1 MVSTKIGPSFFGE
14 NYERYVSELTTE
26 GTIAGEKLT
35 PEERKEGFKKK
46 NSKIDFQN
54 FLEKVLERI
63 PQESKEKITEGEIS
77 RVNFDR
83 YDRKI
88 SGSSENQVINL
99 GSSQVSGPQLKS
111 GNIKSGAIVP
121 ISQIISPDQFI
132 GRDEEIVAEKVV
144 NEIRNE
150 VDLDD
155 LLNEIRN
162 EVDLDDLLNEIR
174 NEVEPDTL
182 IKEVIKESDPDK
194 LIEEIVDHVELDN
207 LIDEIRNGSTPVSTQ
222 KEIVDVSGLIKA
234 NNNLLETNQLIE
246 GFIKAYEKDQIE
258 EEKRL
263 FKEKDKQKKEK
274 KKSLLEAP
282 KVRSVGFKLPSVGKI
297 SDGNILEG
305 LAKFG
310 LFSALAG
317 LVQFIPQ
324 IIKFVETLPEKINK
338 FFTEDIPNFI
348 TEKFKEFKT
357 FVGDFF
363 SDRFEEIKEFFGD
376 LYTKIDDF
384 TGGRLTEFIDG
395 IKGLGPMII
404 EKSQEFYKTIDDWT
418 GGKISGAFDWIGKN
432 VITPMGD
439 FFKEKIDYVGT
450 KAGELWTNFSS
461 SFLNFFG
468 DIKFELPELPDLGVT
483 EALGLTPQIE
493 GPDLTQDL
501 VAIGGSTAANIAPV
515 SGAKGM
521 AVEGMDAAQVANQ
534 IPNMNVG
541 GKSVQLG
548 TGLSQGGTSEDVQK
562 QISGLREGGA
572 KGVQVLGTG
581 NSEKDA
587 TLQQIVEQN
596 KDLATFLPAAKSD
609 TGSIDYKATAAA
621 GSQQIQDNVAM
632 REQQRQSGQQPT
644 SSTGPY
650 AGILALLEKYEAGSG
665 KWESMYPGTTLPGA
679 TNMTI
684 AEVADK
690 ATGAVGMYQNL
701 PEYLNERAVAVNLDP
716 TKDKYTPENQ
726 IKIAEYLI
734 EKGQADVTPQM
745 LKDNPDEAMLRL
757 SRVWAAIPVPYD
769 TQGSKRRVS
778 KGESYYAGDGVN
790 KAHITPDMMYSAMKH
805 RPTKPQQSTQP
816 KPVSDILTKSI
827 DQLDSGRSSDQMQNL
842 GTRKVIVPTDKV
854 VPNRDAISVTSR
866 RGQRW
871 GKMHQ
876 GTDIAAP
883 SGTPLHAFTD
893 GYITDTGYEGGYGN
907 YIAWKDI
914 YGMEH
919 FYAHLDKIMGKRG
932 DSVKAGSVIGMSGNT
947 GRGSGPH
954 LHWEYGPEGQTGR
967 NGAGL
972 SDPLDKFDY
981 MMPFGSKKIISKPD
995 DAPMPAPTSASA
1007 KVSPELGRLKA
1018 SADSISKP
1026 SGRRSGGSVNATTIN
1041 LPSTERTVPMVGN
1054 VQQSSESMMYKPN
1067 VSPSNGND
1075 MYKTYTRSLFNIV
1088 R

>member
-162 EVDLDDLLNEIR
+162 EVELDDLLNEIR

-282 KVRSVGFKLPSVGKI
+282 KVRSVGFKLPSVGKL

-632 REQQRQSGQQPT
+632 REQQRQSGAVGTKEQM
-644 SSTGPY
+644 
-650 AGILALLEKYEAGSG
+650 ALLDAISFAE
-665 KWESMYPGTTLPGA
+665 GTSKSYG
-679 TNMTI
+679 TI
-684 AEVADK
+684 F
-690 ATGAVGMYQNL
+690 GG
-701 PEYLNERAVAVNLDP
+701 
-716 TKDKYTPENQ
+716 
-726 IKIAEYLI
+726 
-734 EKGQADVTPQM
+734 
-745 LKDNPDEAMLRL
+745 
-757 SRVWAAIPVPYD
+757 
-769 TQGSKRRVS
+769 
-778 KGESYYAGDGVN
+778 
-790 KAHITPDMMYSAMKH
+790 
-805 RPTKPQQSTQP
+805 
-816 KPVSDILTKSI
+816 
-827 DQLDSGRSSDQMQNL
+827 
-842 GTRKVIVPTDKV
+842 KV
-854 VPNRDAISVTSR
+854 VP
-866 RGQRW
+866 
-871 GKMHQ
+871 
-876 GTDIAAP
+876 
-883 SGTPLHAFTD
+883 
-893 GYITDTGYEGGYGN
+893 
-907 YIAWKDI
+907 
-914 YGMEH
+914 
-919 FYAHLDKIMGKRG
+919 
-932 DSVKAGSVIGMSGNT
+932 
-947 GRGSGPH
+947 
-954 LHWEYGPEGQTGR
+954 
-967 NGAGL
+967 
-972 SDPLDKFDY
+972 
-981 MMPFGSKKIISKPD
+981 
-995 DAPMPAPTSASA
+995 
-1007 KVSPELGRLKA
+1007 ELEKGEL
-1018 SADSISKP
+1018 
-1026 SGRRSGGSVNATTIN
+1026 TIDQ
-1041 LPSTERTVPMVGN
+1041 VH
-1054 VQQSSESMMYKPN
+1054 
-1067 VSPSNGND
+1067 
-1075 MYKTYTRSLFNIV
+1075 
-1088 R
+1088 

>member
-1 MVSTKIGPSFFGE
+1 MASTKIGPSFFGE
-14 NYERYVSELTTE
+14 NYEKYVSELTTE

-46 NSKIDFQN
+46 NNRIDFQN

-63 PQESKEKITEGEIS
+63 PQESKEKITEGGIS

-88 SGSSENQVINL
+88 SGDTAKKVFSPDSTDSTDSTLKTNNI
-99 GSSQVSGPQLKS
+99 GST
-111 GNIKSGAIVP
+111 AIVP

-132 GRDEEIVAEKVV
+132 GRDEEIFTEKVV
-144 NEIRNE
+144 NELIKESNPDTLIKEIVNE
-150 VDLDD
+150 VELDN
-155 LLNEIRN
+155 LI
-162 EVDLDDLLNEIR
+162 NEIR
-174 NEVEPDTL
+174 NEVEPDTI
-182 IKEVIKESDPDK
+182 IKEVVKETDPDE
-194 LIEEIVDHVELDN
+194 LAEEIVDHVELDN
-207 LIDEIRNGSTPVSTQ
+207 LINEIRNESTTVSTQ

-246 GFIKAYEKDQIE
+246 GFIKAYEKEQIE

-263 FKEKDKQKKEK
+263 FKERDRQKKEK
-274 KKSLLEAP
+274 KKALLRAP
-282 KVRSVGFKLPSVGKI
+282 RISDVKMTLPSVGI
-297 SDGNILEG
+297 SGGNILEG

-324 IIKFVETLPEKINK
+324 IIKFVETLPDRINK

-348 TEKFKEFKT
+348 TEKFEEFKT
-357 FVGDFF
+357 FVSDFF
-363 SDRFEEIKEFFGD
+363 NDRFGEVKQFFED
-376 LYTKIDDF
+376 IYTKIDEF

-395 IKGLGPMII
+395 IKGLGPMIV

-418 GGKISGAFDWIGKN
+418 GGRISGAFDWIGTN

-501 VAIGGSTAANIAPV
+501 VAVGGSTAANIAPV

-548 TGLSQGGTSEDVQK
+548 TGLSQGGTGEDVQK

-581 NSEKDA
+581 NAEKDA

-596 KDLATFLPAAKSD
+596 KDLATFLPAVKSD

-621 GSQQIQDNVAM
+621 GSQQIQDNAAM
-632 REQQRQSGQQPT
+632 REQQRTQPVSG
-644 SSTGPY
+644 TGPY
-650 AGILALLEKYEAGSG
+650 AGILGLLEKYEAGAAG
-665 KWESMYPGTTLPGA
+665 WESMYPNTSLPGA

-701 PEYLNERAVAVNLDP
+701 PKYLNKRAEAVGLDP

-726 IKIAEYLI
+726 IKIAKYLI
-734 EKGQADVTPQM
+734 EKGQANVTPQM

-778 KGESYYAGDGVN
+778 KGESYYAGVGDN

-866 RGQRW
+866 RGMRW

-919 FYAHLDKIMGKRG
+919 FYAHLDKIMGKKG
-932 DSVKAGSVIGMSGNT
+932 DSVKSGSVIGMSGDT
-947 GRGSGPH
+947 GAGTGPH

-972 SDPLDKFDY
+972 TDPLDKFDY

-995 DAPMPAPTSASA
+995 DAPKPTPTAAASV
-1007 KVSPELGRLKA
+1007 KISPELGVLKK

-1026 SGRRSGGSVNATTIN
+1026 SGRRSSGSVNATTIN
-1041 LPSTERTVPMVGN
+1041 LPSTERTVPMVGDI
-1054 VQQSSESMMYKPN
+1054 QQSSESMMYKPS

-1075 MYKTYTRSLFNIV
+1075 MYKTHTRALFNIV

>member
-1 MVSTKIGPSFFGE
+1 M
-14 NYERYVSELTTE
+14 N
-26 GTIAGEKLT
+26 
-35 PEERKEGFKKK
+35 
-46 NSKIDFQN
+46 
-54 FLEKVLERI
+54 
-63 PQESKEKITEGEIS
+63 
-77 RVNFDR
+77 
-83 YDRKI
+83 
-88 SGSSENQVINL
+88 
-99 GSSQVSGPQLKS
+99 
-111 GNIKSGAIVP
+111 
-121 ISQIISPDQFI
+121 
-132 GRDEEIVAEKVV
+132 
-144 NEIRNE
+144 
-150 VDLDD
+150 
-155 LLNEIRN
+155 
-162 EVDLDDLLNEIR
+162 
-174 NEVEPDTL
+174 
-182 IKEVIKESDPDK
+182 
-194 LIEEIVDHVELDN
+194 
-207 LIDEIRNGSTPVSTQ
+207 
-222 KEIVDVSGLIKA
+222 
-234 NNNLLETNQLIE
+234 
-246 GFIKAYEKDQIE
+246 
-258 EEKRL
+258 
-263 FKEKDKQKKEK
+263 
-274 KKSLLEAP
+274 
-282 KVRSVGFKLPSVGKI
+282 LPSVGRVPG
-297 SDGNILEG
+297 GNILGG

-324 IIKFVETLPEKINK
+324 IIEFVETLPARIEK

-348 TEKFKEFKT
+348 TEKFEEFKT
-357 FVGDFF
+357 FVSDFF
-363 SDRFEEIKEFFGD
+363 NDRFGEVKQFFED
-376 LYTKIDDF
+376 IYTKIDEF

-395 IKGLGPMII
+395 IKGLGPMIV

-418 GGKISGAFDWIGKN
+418 GGRISGAFDWIGTN

-461 SFLNFFG
+461 NFLNFFG

-548 TGLSQGGTSEDVQK
+548 TGLSQGGTGEDVQK

-581 NSEKDA
+581 NAEKDA

-596 KDLATFLPAAKSD
+596 KDLATFLPAVKSD

-621 GSQQIQDNVAM
+621 GSQQIQDNAAM
-632 REQQRQSGQQPT
+632 REQQRTQPVSG
-644 SSTGPY
+644 TGPY
-650 AGILALLEKYEAGSG
+650 AGILGLLEKYEAGAAG
-665 KWESMYPGTTLPGA
+665 WESMYPNTSLPGA

-690 ATGAVGMYQNL
+690 ATAAVGMYQNL
-701 PEYLNERAVAVNLDP
+701 PKYLNKRAEAVGLDP

-734 EKGQADVTPQM
+734 EKGQANVTPQM

-757 SRVWAAIPVPYD
+757 SKVWAAIPVPYD
-769 TQGSKRRVS
+769 TQGANKRVS

-790 KAHITPDMMYSAMKH
+790 KAHITPNMMYSAMKY
-805 RPTKPQQSTQP
+805 RPTKPPTQTKPFSTSLTTALDNYDAQQ
-816 KPVSDILTKSI
+816 
-827 DQLDSGRSSDQMQNL
+827 RL
-842 GTRKVIVPTDKV
+842 GTRQMPSTVSTEKV

-866 RGQRW
+866 RGARW

-919 FYAHLDKIMGKRG
+919 FYAHLDKIMGKKG

-947 GRGSGPH
+947 GRGTGPH

-967 NGAGL
+967 NGAEL
-972 SDPLDKFDY
+972 IDPLDKFDY
-981 MMPFGSKKIISKPD
+981 MMPFGSKKIASKPE
-995 DAPMPAPTSASA
+995 DAPKPVPTAADSA

-1026 SGRRSGGSVNATTIN
+1026 SGRRSSDPSITTIN
-1041 LPSTERTVPMVGN
+1041 MPATQVDGGT
-1054 VQQSSESMMYKPN
+1054 Q
-1067 VSPSNGND
+1067 SNGSTQQRGVSDTLYAPYVNPRNED
-1075 MYKTYTRSLFNIV
+1075 DFYHIHTRSLFNIV